1 MKLSNLA
8 LATWAYGSLVLVMV
22 ILIAACTYIVYHG
35 GPLIT
40 VDFLWLYPAGMP
52 LGVEGGIFPAI
63 IGSILEGL
71 LTASMA
77 GLFNVSFAIAA
88 PKNSEVKENQASYS
102 MQNALTI
109 TTQEREII
117 IDQNGQALSQFKYK
131 ITNNT
136 DKPMANIQ
144 WISVYVHNRQVV
156 YSQDMQ
162 LDLENTL
169 QPKQSLSLNLQIPF
183 AKIEEKYKKVG

>member
-1 MKLSNLA
+1 MKLLNWIA
-8 LATWAYGSLVLVMV
+8 LSTF
-22 ILIAACTYIVYHG
+22 I
-35 GPLIT
+35 
-40 VDFLWLYPAGMP
+40 
-52 LGVEGGIFPAI
+52 
-63 IGSILEGL
+63 
-71 LTASMA
+71 
-77 GLFNVSFAIAA
+77 FNVSFAIAA

-136 DKPMANIQ
+136 DKP
-144 WISVYVHNRQVV
+144 NRQVV

-183 AKIEEKYKKVG
+183 AKIEEKYRPAFLNTQEKIEVYKVARLIVFSDKTTLTEKE

>member
-1 MKLSNLA
+1 MKLLNWIA
-8 LATWAYGSLVLVMV
+8 LSTF
-22 ILIAACTYIVYHG
+22 I
-35 GPLIT
+35 
-40 VDFLWLYPAGMP
+40 
-52 LGVEGGIFPAI
+52 
-63 IGSILEGL
+63 
-71 LTASMA
+71 
-77 GLFNVSFAIAA
+77 FNVSFAIAA
-88 PKNSEVKENQASYS
+88 PKKSEVKENQASYS

-109 TTQEREII
+109 TTQEREMI

-169 QPKQSLSLNLQIPF
+169 QPNQSLSLSLQIPF
-183 AKIEEKYKKVG
+183 AKIEEKYRPAFLNTQEKIEVYKVARLIAFSDKTTLTEKE

>member
-1 MKLSNLA
+1 MKLLNWIA
-8 LATWAYGSLVLVMV
+8 LSTF
-22 ILIAACTYIVYHG
+22 I
-35 GPLIT
+35 
-40 VDFLWLYPAGMP
+40 
-52 LGVEGGIFPAI
+52 
-63 IGSILEGL
+63 
-71 LTASMA
+71 
-77 GLFNVSFAIAA
+77 FNVSFAIAA
-88 PKNSEVKENQASYS
+88 PKNSEVKENQAS
-102 MQNALTI
+102 
-109 TTQEREII
+109 
-117 IDQNGQALSQFKYK
+117 NGQALSQFKYK

-183 AKIEEKYKKVG
+183 AKIEEKYRPAFLNTQEKIEVYKVARLIVFSDKTTLTEKE